1 MRREVIIDNKQKCD
15 QKKSTTVV
23 FLNTVKMSS
32 CDDDDDTSDSLEEID
47 AVKSIRPPPRP
58 SRQAVPV
65 AKQAQNNKNAARS
78 LSPPTSVLSLSGDK
92 SSLQLCLN
100 VSESFVEQM
109 KCCFCKLTQS
119 TDTS

>member
-15 QKKSTTVV
+15 QKKIYNCR

-32 CDDDDDTSDSLEEID
+32 CDDGDDTSDSLEEID

-58 SRQAVPV
+58 SRQAVP

-109 KCCFCKLTQS
+109 KFCFCKLAQN